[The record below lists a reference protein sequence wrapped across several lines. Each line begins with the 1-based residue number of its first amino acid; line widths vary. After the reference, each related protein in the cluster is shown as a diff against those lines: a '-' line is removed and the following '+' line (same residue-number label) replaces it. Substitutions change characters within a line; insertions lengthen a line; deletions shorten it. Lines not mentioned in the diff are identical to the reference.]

1 MRTAV
6 SSGSLALVSTFPP
19 LLSERMFA
27 RVSLFI
33 SEVKGELQKANWP
46 WDPKECGVKKYRE
59 LIDST
64 TIVLVAM
71 VLLSGFVSLWDLV
84 MINLVGAFTK

>member
-1 MRTAV
+1 MRIAV
-6 SSGSLALVSTFPP
+6 SSGSLASVSTFPP

-46 WDPKECGVKKYRE
+46 WDPKERGVKKYRE

>member
-1 MRTAV
+1 
-6 SSGSLALVSTFPP
+6 
-19 LLSERMFA
+19 MFA
-27 RVSLFI
+27 RVSLFF
-33 SEVKGELQKANWP
+33 SEVKGELQKASWP
-46 WDPKECGVKKYRE
+46 WDPKERGVKKYKE

-84 MINLVGAFTK
+84 MMNLVGLFGARQSDQAR